1 MGGGCGIIG
10 HEDNRLFPRIPWQ
23 AGKGCL
29 KTMQPVTDK
38 VYKVSE
44 LTQLLKLTLETQ
56 FASIQVLGEASSVV
70 LASSGHLYFTLK
82 DGAGAMKV
90 AMFRGSLLRSTLKQ
104 LENGQQIVVRGTLSV
119 YPLRGELQIIAS
131 DMRLQGIGDIFAAL
145 EKLKKAYQE
154 KGYFDAQRKKP
165 LPLLP
170 GRIGVVTSPTGAA
183 VRDIVRILR
192 RRFPGIAVVIYPAK
206 VQGEGSAAEIA
217 AGIDYFNAA
226 PPAQAVDVLIVGRGG
241 GSYEDLWAF
250 NEAPV
255 VEAIFR
261 SRLPVISAVGHETD
275 FTIADFV
282 ADLRAATPSA
292 AAELV
297 VGKKD
302 EFLNRIDYLRHAL
315 MRPME
320 RGLHEKRS
328 SLQQLRGESALA
340 DFPSRLQELAQ
351 RLDNGEFALSRL
363 FQHTL
368 KRKLAGWNL
377 CLQRFAACDLGA
389 LLTNRGLRVQNL
401 GVQLAARFGEQRQ
414 RQQERLRLLATRLA
428 GMNPDGILARGYS
441 ITTDRQERVVRDA
454 AALAADDRIRI
465 RFARGT
471 TAAKVIK
478 E

>member
-1 MGGGCGIIG
+1 MLSS
-10 HEDNRLFPRIPWQ
+10 EE
-23 AGKGCL
+23 
-29 KTMQPVTDK
+29 K

-44 LTQLLKLTLETQ
+44 LTQLLKLTLESQ
-56 FASIQVLGEASSVV
+56 FASIQVLGEASGVV

-90 AMFRGSLLRSTLKQ
+90 AMFRGSLQRSTLKK
-104 LENGQQIVVRGTLSV
+104 LENGQQIIVRGSLSV

-145 EKLKKAYQE
+145 EKLKKAYGE
-154 KGYFDAQRKKP
+154 KGYFDPQRKKP

-192 RRFPGIAVVIYPAK
+192 RRFPGIAIVIYPAR
-206 VQGEGSAAEIA
+206 VQGEGSANEIA
-217 AGIDYFNAA
+217 AGIDYFNNAGAA
-226 PPAQAVDVLIVGRGG
+226 EAVDVLIVGRGG

-302 EFLNRIDYLRHAL
+302 EFLSRIDFLRHGL
-315 MRPME
+315 MRHME
-320 RGLHEKRS
+320 KGLHERRA
-328 SLQQLRGESALA
+328 SLQRLRGESALA
-340 DFPSRLQELAQ
+340 DFPGRLQELAQ
-351 RLDNGEFALSRL
+351 RLDGGEFSLARL
-363 FQHTL
+363 FQGAL
-368 KRKLAGWNL
+368 GRKLSRWNRSA
-377 CLQRFAACDLGA
+377 QRFAAFDMGGLVK
-389 LLTNRGLRVQNL
+389 NRGLHVQNL
-401 GVQLAARFGEQRQ
+401 RMQVGARFGESLQRQ
-414 RQQERLRLLATRLA
+414 RETIGLLASKLA
-428 GMNPDGILARGYS
+428 GMNPEAILARGYS
-441 ITTDRQERVVRDA
+441 ITTDRQRRVVRDA
-454 AALAADDRIRI
+454 AALAVDDSIHI
-465 RFARGT
+465 RFARGSA
-471 TAAKVIK
+471 AAKVIK

>member
-1 MGGGCGIIG
+1 MASSLP
-10 HEDNRLFPRIPWQ
+10 EER
-23 AGKGCL
+23 
-29 KTMQPVTDK
+29 
-38 VYKVSE
+38 VYRVSE

-56 FASIQVLGEASSVV
+56 FASVAVLGEASGVV

-82 DGAGAMKV
+82 DATGAMKV
-90 AMFRGSLLRSTLKQ
+90 AMFRGSLQRSTLKK
-104 LENGQQIVVRGTLSV
+104 LENGQQVVVRGMLSV

-154 KGYFDAQRKKP
+154 KGYFDPQRKRP

-192 RRFPGIAVVIYPAK
+192 RRVPGIAIVIYPAR
-206 VQGEGSAAEIA
+206 VQGEGAAAEVA
-217 AGIDYFNAA
+217 AGIDYFNRSA
-226 PPAQAVDVLIVGRGG
+226 PGEAVDVLIVGRGG

-255 VEAIFR
+255 VEAIYR
-261 SRLPVISAVGHETD
+261 SRIPVISAVGHETD

-302 EFLNRIDYLRHAL
+302 EFLGRIDFLRHAL
-315 MRPME
+315 MRSME
-320 RGLHEKRS
+320 RGLHEKASTLARLRS
-328 SLQQLRGESALA
+328 DSALA
-340 DFPSRLQELAQ
+340 DFPGRLQELAQ
-351 RLDNGEFALSRL
+351 RLDSAEFSLARMFQQALSRRSG
-363 FQHTL
+363 Q
-368 KRKLAGWNL
+368 WNRAA
-377 CLQRFAACDLGA
+377 QRFAACDMGGLVR
-389 LLTNRGLRVQNL
+389 NRGLQVLNLRMRVD
-401 GVQLAARFGEQRQ
+401 ARFSERRQ
-414 RQQERLRLLATRLA
+414 AQWERIRVLESRLA
-428 GMNPDGILARGYS
+428 GTNPEHILAKGYS
-441 ITTDRQERVVRDA
+441 ITTDRAERVVRDA
-454 AALAADDRIRI
+454 SALRADDDIHI
-465 RFARGT
+465 RFFRGSAR
-471 TAAKVIK
+471 ARVIK

>member
-1 MGGGCGIIG
+1 MASSLP
-10 HEDNRLFPRIPWQ
+10 EE
-23 AGKGCL
+23 
-29 KTMQPVTDK
+29 K

-56 FASIQVLGEASSVV
+56 FASVAVLGEASGVV

-82 DGAGAMKV
+82 DAAGAMKV
-90 AMFRGSLLRSTLKQ
+90 AMFRGALQRSTLKQ
-104 LENGQQIVVRGTLSV
+104 LENGQQVVVRGTISV

-145 EKLKKAYQE
+145 ERLKKAYQE
-154 KGYFDAQRKKP
+154 KGYFDPQRKKP

-192 RRFPGIAVVIYPAK
+192 RRFPGIAIVIYPAK
-206 VQGEGSAAEIA
+206 VQGEGAADEIA
-217 AGIDYFNAA
+217 AGIDFFNRAE
-226 PPAQAVDVLIVGRGG
+226 PEEAVDVLIVGRGG

-255 VEAIFR
+255 VEAIYR
-261 SRLPVISAVGHETD
+261 SRIPVISAVGHETD

-302 EFLNRIDYLRHAL
+302 EFLSRIDFLRHAL
-315 MRPME
+315 MRHME
-320 RGLHEKRS
+320 RGLHQKAS
-328 SLQQLRGESALA
+328 ALAQLRGDSALA
-340 DFPSRLQELAQ
+340 DFPGRLQELAQ

-363 FQHTL
+363 FQQAL
-368 KRKLAGWNL
+368 NRRSGQWNRAS
-377 CLQRFAACDLGA
+377 QRFAACDMGGLVR
-389 LLTNRGLRVQNL
+389 NRGLQVLNLRMRVD
-401 GVQLAARFGEQRQ
+401 ARFGERLQA
-414 RQQERLRLLATRLA
+414 ERERIRLLESKLV
-428 GMNPDGILARGYS
+428 GMNPEHILAKGYS
-441 ITTDRQERVVRDA
+441 ITTDRAERVVRDA
-454 AALAADDRIRI
+454 ATLAADEEIRI
-465 RFARGT
+465 RFFRGAAAAR
-471 TAAKVIK
+471 VIK

>member
-1 MGGGCGIIG
+1 MRYNWTWRKCAFSRHVWTGREKSAVNEMLIA
-10 HEDNRLFPRIPWQ
+10 EE
-23 AGKGCL
+23 
-29 KTMQPVTDK
+29 K

-44 LTQLLKLTLETQ
+44 LTQLVKLALETQ
-56 FASIQVLGEASSVV
+56 FASIQVLGEASGVV

-82 DGAGAMKV
+82 DAAGAMKV
-90 AMFRGSLLRSTLKQ
+90 VMFRGQLQKSTLNR
-104 LENGQQIVVRGTLSV
+104 LENGQQIIVRGTLSV
-119 YPLRGELQIIAS
+119 YPLRGEMQIIAG

-145 EKLKKAYQE
+145 ERLKKAYQE
-154 KGYFDAQRKKP
+154 KGYFDPQRKKA

-192 RRFPGIAVVIYPAK
+192 RRFPGIAIVIFPAK
-206 VQGEGSAAEIA
+206 VQGEGAAAEIA
-217 AGIDYFNAA
+217 AGIEFFNQAG
-226 PPAQAVDVLIVGRGG
+226 PVEAVDVLIVGRGG

-261 SRLPVISAVGHETD
+261 SRIPVISAVGHETD

-302 EFLNRIDYLRHAL
+302 EFLSRIDFLRYSL
-315 MRPME
+315 MRLME
-320 RGLHEKRS
+320 RQLHERKT
-328 SLQQLRGESALA
+328 SLAQLRSDSALA
-340 DFPSRLQELAQ
+340 EFPGRLQELAQ
-351 RLDNGEFALSRL
+351 RLDSAEFALIRL
-363 FQHTL
+363 FQQSL
-368 KRKLAGWNL
+368 NRKLSLWNRNAQ
-377 CLQRFAACDLGA
+377 CFAAFDMGAMLKNRDLH
-389 LLTNRGLRVQNL
+389 VQNL
-401 GVQLAARFGEQRQ
+401 RMQIGTSFGQRLQQQRERIGVLDSK
-414 RQQERLRLLATRLA
+414 LA
-428 GMNPDGILARGYS
+428 GMNPENILAKGYS
-441 ITTDRQERVVRDA
+441 ITTDQKQRVVRDA
-454 AALAADDRIRI
+454 SVLAADEKISI
-465 RFARGT
+465 RFARGS

>member
-1 MGGGCGIIG
+1 M
-10 HEDNRLFPRIPWQ
+10 DSSFPEEKI
-23 AGKGCL
+23 
-29 KTMQPVTDK
+29 
-38 VYKVSE
+38 YKVSE

-56 FASIQVLGEASSVV
+56 FASIAVLGEASGVV

-82 DGAGAMKV
+82 DAAGAMKV
-90 AMFRGSLLRSTLKQ
+90 VMFRGSLQRSTLKQ

-119 YPLRGELQIIAS
+119 YPLRGEMQIIAS
-131 DMRLQGIGDIFAAL
+131 DMRLQGIGDIYAAL

-154 KGYFDAQRKKP
+154 KGYFDPQRKKA

-192 RRFPGIAVVIYPAK
+192 RRFPGIAVIIYPAK
-206 VQGEGSAAEIA
+206 VQGEGAALEIA
-217 AGIDYFNAA
+217 AGIEYFNGAGA
-226 PPAQAVDVLIVGRGG
+226 AVDVLIVGRGG

-255 VEAIFR
+255 IEAIYR
-261 SRLPVISAVGHETD
+261 SRIPVISAVGHETD

-302 EFLNRIDYLRHAL
+302 DFLGRIDFLRHAL
-315 MRPME
+315 MRHME
-320 RGLHEKRS
+320 AAWHLKKS
-328 SLQQLRGESALA
+328 SLAQLRSDSALA
-340 DFPSRLQELAQ
+340 DFPGRLQELAQ
-351 RLDNGEFALSRL
+351 RLDGGEFALARL
-363 FQHTL
+363 FQQSL
-368 KRKLAGWNL
+368 NRKLGGWNRAA
-377 CLQRFAACDLGA
+377 QRFAAFDMGGMVA
-389 LLTNRGLRVQNL
+389 NRGLRVENL
-401 GVQLAARFGEQRQ
+401 GMQVASRFGERLKLS
-414 RQQERLRLLATRLA
+414 RERIRGLDGKLA
-428 GMNPDGILARGYS
+428 GMDPEHILAKGYS
-441 ITTDRQERVVRDA
+441 ITTDREQRVVRDA
-454 AALAADDRIRI
+454 AALAAGDDIRI

-471 TAAKVIK
+471 AAARVVK